1 MSEIKRPLEGIKV
14 VELATFI
21 AAPCCARFLADLGA
35 EVIKIEA
42 PAGDP
47 LRYTAV
53 NEGRP
58 QDQKENTTY
67 DLENANKTCI
77 ALNTK
82 SPAGREALEKL
93 IAEADIFITNW
104 RQNPLKKAGLDYD
117 TLHAKYPALVY
128 GFVSGYGEKGPD
140 KDLPGFDF
148 TAFFARGGVLAA
160 LYRAKQTGQGDRVV
174 VSLFHSAIWDVSL
187 MLQSN
192 QYGDPATQFPQ
203 SRRTLPNPLVVA
215 HKTKDNKWLQIAMP
229 QYNRHYPIFMRAIG
243 HPEMA
248 EDPRYYP
255 QTTLQA
261 NIEEFYDFLVAEM
274 ATRTLDEW
282 CALMDA
288 NDLPYAIAQT
298 WDQLLVDK
306 QAWAADCFYEMEYPN
321 GAKRTMVR
329 PPVMFEETPLPPYNR
344 GPYLGEQ
351 TEEILKKLGY
361 TDEQVAAMIAAG
373 DAASMDPALKD

>member
-1 MSEIKRPLEGIKV
+1 MGERSTIEGTVENVVFQNEENGYTVLSLLTDQGEVVTVVGCIPFAAAGESMTVTGVWVNHPTYGVQMTAELVERRMPQDEEGIICY
-14 VELATFI
+14 LA
-21 AAPCCARFLADLGA
+21 
-35 EVIKIEA
+35 
-42 PAGDP
+42 
-47 LRYTAV
+47 
-53 NEGRP
+53 
-58 QDQKENTTY
+58 
-67 DLENANKTCI
+67 
-77 ALNTK
+77 
-82 SPAGREALEKL
+82 S
-93 IAEADIFITNW
+93 
-104 RQNPLKKAGLDYD
+104 
-117 TLHAKYPALVY
+117 
-128 GFVSGYGEKGPD
+128 
-140 KDLPGFDF
+140 
-148 TAFFARGGVLAA
+148 GVLAA
-160 LYRAKQTGQGDRVV
+160 LYRARETGIGDRVV

-187 MLQSN
+187 ILQAS
-192 QYGDPATQFPQ
+192 QYGDPTTQYPL

-215 HKTKDNKWLQIAMP
+215 HKTKDGKWLQIAMP

-255 QTTLQA
+255 QTNLQA

-306 QAWAADCFYEMEYPN
+306 QAWVSGCFYEMEYPN

-329 PPVMFEETPLPPYNR
+329 PPVIFEETELPPYNR

-351 TEEILKKLGY
+351 TEIILKKLGY

-373 DAASMDPALKD
+373 EAQPMDPALKD

>member
-1 MSEIKRPLEGIKV
+1 MLTIAGFGDHQV
-14 VELATFI
+14 GMYLA
-21 AAPCCARFLADLGA
+21 
-35 EVIKIEA
+35 
-42 PAGDP
+42 
-47 LRYTAV
+47 
-53 NEGRP
+53 
-58 QDQKENTTY
+58 
-67 DLENANKTCI
+67 
-77 ALNTK
+77 
-82 SPAGREALEKL
+82 S
-93 IAEADIFITNW
+93 
-104 RQNPLKKAGLDYD
+104 
-117 TLHAKYPALVY
+117 
-128 GFVSGYGEKGPD
+128 
-140 KDLPGFDF
+140 
-148 TAFFARGGVLAA
+148 GVLAA
-160 LYRAKQTGQGDRVV
+160 LYRARETGIGDRVV

-203 SRRTLPNPLVVA
+203 YPRTLPNPLVVA

-229 QYNRHYPIFMRAIG
+229 QYNRQYPIYMRAIG

-255 QTTLQA
+255 QTNLQA

-288 NDLPYAIAQT
+288 NDLPYAIAQS

-306 QAWAADCFYEMEYPN
+306 QAWASDCFYEMEYPN

-373 DAASMDPALKD
+373 DAAAMDPALKD